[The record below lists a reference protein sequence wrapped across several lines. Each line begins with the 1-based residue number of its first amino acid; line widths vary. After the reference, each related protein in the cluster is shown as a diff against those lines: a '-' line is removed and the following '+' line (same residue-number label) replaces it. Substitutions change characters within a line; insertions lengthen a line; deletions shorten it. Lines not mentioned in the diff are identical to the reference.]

1 MSAFVHGVVAGP
13 TLKKLTPAATASRS
27 ASAPD
32 GVVPPRGGPFASTI
46 GKTFVPFNST
56 VPFASTLVT
65 VAPADA
71 AKTSAPTEATA
82 ARRIALEIPLTPAM
96 VTTIAMESQE
106 HHVTL
111 IGRVEASFR
120 PDAGQKVRLGLAPDK
135 LHFFDLE
142 TGAAIRA

>member
-13 TLKKLTPAATASRS
+13 TLKKLTPTATASRS

-96 VTTIAMESQE
+96 VA
-106 HHVTL
+106 
-111 IGRVEASFR
+111 AF
-120 PDAGQKVRLGLAPDK
+120 DVR
-135 LHFFDLE
+135 
-142 TGAAIRA
+142 